1 MWTSA
6 LNIFFAVRHYLEWSC
21 GRLRFASLCHD
32 FTPDNM
38 SVGGMSGDGLG
49 PPPNVGK
56 HGDQGIGWGLEVPGF
71 DGGGAVSRED
81 LQLLVGIGA

>member
-1 MWTSA
+1 MLRSR
-6 LNIFFAVRHYLEWSC
+6 LHIFFAVRDYVES
-21 GRLRFASLCHD
+21 GSRRLGFASVRHD

>member
-1 MWTSA
+1 
-6 LNIFFAVRHYLEWSC
+6 
-21 GRLRFASLCHD
+21 
-32 FTPDNM
+32 
-38 SVGGMSGDGLG
+38 MSGDGLG

-81 LQLLVGIGA
+81 LQLLLGIGPQKGLIVPRGGRFNAAVMIAWT